1 MWNSRN
7 VFNGRQ
13 FVREINLLWKLIRIP
28 VEFHRLI
35 YHRHMHQN
43 VKWVL
48 KSNQMQLHFIMKKH
62 ITQPVNTSRTSIKTL
77 SSASQLFYSHRAQ
90 STEFVLN
97 LNKITC
103 KCVV

>member
-13 FVREINLLWKLIRIP
+13 FVMKINLLWKLIRIP

-48 KSNQMQLHFIMKKH
+48 KSNQMQLHSIMKK
-62 ITQPVNTSRTSIKTL
+62 STL
-77 SSASQLFYSHRAQ
+77 
-90 STEFVLN
+90 LN
-97 LNKITC
+97 LSTQVGQALKRFPVLVNYFIVIGLK
-103 KCVV
+103 VLSLF

>member
-7 VFNGRQ
+7 VYNGRK

-77 SSASQLFYSHRAQ
+77 ASASQLFYSHSSAQ
-90 STEFVLN
+90 ITGIVLIS
-97 LNKITC
+97 KEM
-103 KCVV
+103 

>member
-13 FVREINLLWKLIRIP
+13 FAREINLLWKLIRIP

-77 SSASQLFYSHRAQ
+77 SSASQSFYSHSSAKI
-90 STEFVLN
+90 TEFVLISK
-97 LNKITC
+97 KI

>member
-1 MWNSRN
+1 MSSWNLFS
-7 VFNGRQ
+7 GRT
-13 FVREINLLWKLIRIP
+13 FVRQMNSLWKLIRIP

-62 ITQPVNTSRTSIKTL
+62 ITQPVNTSRTSIKTF
-77 SSASQLFYSHRAQ
+77 SSASQLFYRQRAQ
-90 STEFVLN
+90 NTEFVFN
-97 LNKITC
+97 LKKITR
-103 KCVV
+103 